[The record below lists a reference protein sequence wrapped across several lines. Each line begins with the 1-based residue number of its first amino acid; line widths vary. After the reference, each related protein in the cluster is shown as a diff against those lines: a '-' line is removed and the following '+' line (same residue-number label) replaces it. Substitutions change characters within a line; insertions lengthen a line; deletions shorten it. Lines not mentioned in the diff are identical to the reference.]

1 MFQRCENKVNFKKYS
16 GSSCRGAVEMN
27 PTGNHEVAGSIPGLT
42 QWVKDPA
49 LP

>member
-1 MFQRCENKVNFKKYS
+1 MDKGKRLKKKNQ

-27 PTGNHEVAGSIPGLT
+27 PTNNDEVVGSILGLA
-42 QWVKDPA
+42 QWVKEPA